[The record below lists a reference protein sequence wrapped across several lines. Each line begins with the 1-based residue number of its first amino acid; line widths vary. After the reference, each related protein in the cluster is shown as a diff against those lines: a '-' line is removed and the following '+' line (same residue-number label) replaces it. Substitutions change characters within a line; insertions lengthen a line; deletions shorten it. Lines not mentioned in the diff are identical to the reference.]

1 MFISKYD
8 AMFARSFSIG
18 PVDDITLQ
26 SAKCSSTQ
34 SHIYIQLWTFA
45 YIRLLNKTYNKTEDP
60 SVQAAGSDYK
70 CYHYPIRLQMLEL
83 PCLKKSKES

>member
-1 MFISKYD
+1 MK
-8 AMFARSFSIG
+8 
-18 PVDDITLQ
+18 VDQKINYVLP
-26 SAKCSSTQ
+26 SV
-34 SHIYIQLWTFA
+34 
-45 YIRLLNKTYNKTEDP
+45 NKTEDP